1 MQIAFFVISAVFI
14 YEPYAQIF
22 LYLNRFYHIKE
33 NGSRC
38 RFPAFL
44 RYHIRKSYDIKLL
57 EYLQTLGKNHLAI
70 N

>member
-22 LYLNRFYHIKE
+22 LYLHIFYHIKG
-33 NGSRC
+33 NVYR
-38 RFPAFL
+38 
-44 RYHIRKSYDIKLL
+44 IRKSYDIKLL
-57 EYLQTLGKNHLAI
+57 EHLQNLGKNHIAI